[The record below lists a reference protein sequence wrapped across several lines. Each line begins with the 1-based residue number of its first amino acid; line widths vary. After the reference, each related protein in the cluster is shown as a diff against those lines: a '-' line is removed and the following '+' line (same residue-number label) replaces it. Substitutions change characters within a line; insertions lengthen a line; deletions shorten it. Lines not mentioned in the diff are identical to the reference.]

1 MANIK
6 TKDSKPKTIKTLNKA
21 VVGTEKIK
29 DNIVTTKEKINE
41 NSPTNKDENNNIEYG
56 SNKITGASSLTA
68 STVATNFN
76 KYGKKSFNETKDNI
90 IKTKVKIK
98 EFKDKRLAKRLEKQ
112 AIKNG
117 KSTIKTSKNTIK
129 SGKNA
134 VKTSKE
140 VAIKSQRV
148 AKESVKASKR
158 AAQAA
163 KETAKATAR
172 GIKLAIKATIS
183 AIKGIIAGTKALIS
197 ALIAGGWIAVVIIII
212 ICLIGLLCTSIFGIF
227 LSSEKTGSNSIT
239 MKDVVAECNQEF
251 ADKLQEIQEQNPHDD
266 YVLEGSM
273 ASWKDILLVYTIKQ
287 TNGINEQEVITM
299 DNNKKAVVK
308 QIFWDMNSLSS
319 EVKTENVTEQGV
331 NTDELP
337 KEIEKR
343 VLHIKITSKTAEQMK
358 TEYHFN
364 SAQLKQYDEL
374 SSDSYASLWSG
385 VIYGSIDFGEYVN
398 WRQSGQSW
406 SNIKIGNTNSTLG
419 QIGCLVT
426 SISIL
431 IEKSGC
437 NTTINPFNPGT
448 FLEALNANNG
458 FDSSGNLQY
467 AAVTKA
473 VPNFS
478 YVGNVNLRGKTRT
491 EKLALITQYFNQGY
505 YLTIEVKGATPGN
518 QHWVA
523 ITGINGNNVTIVD
536 PARDG
541 TDLWSYYEWSKSSQF
556 NYFKAN

>member
-1 MANIK
+1 LADIK

-29 DNIVTTKEKINE
+29 DNIVSTKEKVNE

-56 SNKITGASSLTA
+56 SNKITGASSITA
-68 STVATNFN
+68 STIATNFN

-90 IKTKVKIK
+90 IKSKVKIK
-98 EFKDKRLAKRLEKQ
+98 EFKEKRLAKRLEKQ
-112 AIKNG
+112 AIKNSKG
-117 KSTIKTSKNTIK
+117 TIKTSKNAIK
-129 SGKNA
+129 SGKTA

-197 ALIAGGWIAVVIIII
+197 ALIAGGWVAVVVIII
-212 ICLIGLLCTSIFGIF
+212 ICLIGMLCSSIFGIF
-227 LSSEKTGSNSIT
+227 FSSEKTSSNSIT

-251 ADKLQEIQEQNPHDD
+251 ADKLQNIQDQNPHDD

-299 DNNKKAVVK
+299 DDSKKAVVK

-319 EVKTENVTEQGV
+319 EVKTEKVTEQGV

-337 KEIEKR
+337 KEVEKR
-343 VLHIKITSKTAEQMK
+343 VLHITITSKTAEQMK

-374 SSDSYASLWSG
+374 SSSNYASLWNG
-385 VIYGSIDFGEYVN
+385 VIYGSIDSGEYVN

-426 SISIL
+426 AISIL

-448 FLEALNANNG
+448 FLETLNANNG

-478 YVGNVNLRGKTRT
+478 YVGNVNLRDKSRS
-491 EKLALITQYFNQGY
+491 EKLALITQYYNQGY

-523 ITGINGNNVTIVD
+523 ITGVNGNNVTIVD

-541 TDLWSYYEWSKSSQF
+541 TDLWSSYEWNKSSQF